1 MLSVSTFDFFCQLF
15 QKLGQLLD
23 LNLGLGASSCLPGSI
38 LRVVMMGMWSV
49 RGGHSSGMVLHS
61 RTSSLRE
68 LDVSMLSGWVK
79 LPVDIVHR
87 VGMSLGSVICKLKF
101 AIASIII

>member
-1 MLSVSTFDFFCQLF
+1 MLSVSTFEIFYQLF
-15 QKLGQLLD
+15 QKLGQLVD
-23 LNLGLGASSCLPGSI
+23 LKLGLGASSCLPGSI

-49 RGGHSSGMVLHS
+49 HGGHSSGTVFHS

-68 LDVSMLSGWVK
+68 LDVSTLSGWVK
-79 LPVDIVHR
+79 LLVDMAHR